1 MKIAVFWGGRH
12 TLPGNCDL
20 GTWYSFY
27 NSGWKYGFETLGH
40 TVDYFAWDDTDSH
53 PGYDLYV
60 YAPGFLTNK
69 TFHKKLHKPNV
80 FFTEEASF
88 GVSWG
93 IAHSFYYDHV
103 CTLDLINYQ
112 ALVSNGVK
120 NAHWVPGA
128 VDPTIFKLDHQYD
141 SDKRV
146 YNATF
151 LGSYDSE
158 VKITANDTRLDYIRA
173 IDAANKP
180 SMVANG
186 FYSFEANK
194 IWNVSKIGVDVP
206 IVEFVSFRLFQIIAS
221 GAFCVTRKPRVETGL
236 ETLMLPYCYDLYESI
251 DDLTN
256 NVIPNL
262 LRRDNI
268 RVEGAKAARDFVIKN
283 HTFKNRAEQ
292 LLQIVGL
299 S

>member
-1 MKIAVFWGGRH
+1 
-12 TLPGNCDL
+12 
-20 GTWYSFY
+20 
-27 NSGWKYGFETLGH
+27 
-40 TVDYFAWDDTDSH
+40 
-53 PGYDLYV
+53 
-60 YAPGFLTNK
+60 
-69 TFHKKLHKPNV
+69 
-80 FFTEEASF
+80 
-88 GVSWG
+88 
-93 IAHSFYYDHV
+93 
-103 CTLDLINYQ
+103 LDLINYQ